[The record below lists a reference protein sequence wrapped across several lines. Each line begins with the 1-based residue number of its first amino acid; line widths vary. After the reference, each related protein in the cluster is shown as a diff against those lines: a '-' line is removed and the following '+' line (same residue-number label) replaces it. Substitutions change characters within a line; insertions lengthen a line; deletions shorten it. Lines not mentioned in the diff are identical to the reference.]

1 MHFLCGRCVFFSD
14 NRPQKRSTEMKYT
27 EMLELYKQDGLSAEE
42 KERLAEEIERQRAIG
57 AYLAA
62 EEGTG
67 ADADAKRSARE
78 AKERKGFIK
87 LIRSR
92 VRRSLF
98 VFSVFLIMIIVF
110 LSAGT
115 VWLLYQMP
123 KWEDEKYYDPIGEE
137 RQQQLEKDM
146 MYYSALFMPD
156 KKWNELKVEERGWGN
171 YSVTLNEFLPDEFI
185 YGDKM
190 EKGDAYRAVA
200 VSGEIRKG
208 ALDIFGSDVFTRR
221 ASYPFRE
228 GAADVR
234 NESRLKFYDRP
245 VDKTFYLKS
254 VERTIASI
262 NDDEIY
268 DCYITFDKPYA
279 FDEAIDIICRKTLG
293 YRGSY
298 EADSL
303 WLAVCRKTDNIYEA
317 STAMGVFVY
326 DDSLRRYDSPIMNTL
341 YDDISR
347 VNLDTYEQNKQQY
360 DSDRAQS
367 LEELQSYL
375 PKAIRYVAAQKDFL
389 MMLGCTDIVPY
400 KRVDAEGVLEN
411 GSPASGIAYS
421 YEYSADIRYEHE
433 AAYLNS
439 FADSLEQ
446 NGIYTYGC
454 RFGAAS
460 GKYLK
465 ELLKDTSSVGYVSL
479 EKIG

>member
-1 MHFLCGRCVFFSD
+1 
-14 NRPQKRSTEMKYT
+14 MKYK
-27 EMLELYKQDGLSAEE
+27 EMLELYKQGSLSDDEKGRLEE
-42 KERLAEEIERQRAIG
+42 DIERQKAIG
-57 AYLAA
+57 EYINEESKPDAGA
-62 EEGTG
+62 E
-67 ADADAKRSARE
+67 AKHSSRE
-78 AKERKGFIK
+78 AKERKEFIK
-87 LIRSR
+87 LIRSK
-92 VRRSLF
+92 VLRSLF
-98 VFSVFLIMIIVF
+98 VFSVVLVMMIVL
-110 LSAGT
+110 LSAGV

-123 KWEDEKYYDPIGEE
+123 KWEDENYYDPIGADGTS
-137 RQQQLEKDM
+137 QQLEKDM

-156 KKWNELKVEERGWGN
+156 KKWNELKVTERGWGN
-171 YSVTLNEFLPDEFI
+171 YALTLNEFMPDEFI
-185 YGDKM
+185 YGDSL
-190 EKGDAYRAVA
+190 EKGEAYRAVS

-208 ALDIFGSDVFTRR
+208 ALDIFGSDVFKRR
-221 ASYPFRE
+221 SSYPFRE
-228 GAADVR
+228 GAADVK
-234 NESRLKFYDRP
+234 NESRLKFYDKP
-245 VDKTFYLKS
+245 LDKTFYLKS
-254 VERTIASI
+254 TEKTVASI
-262 NDDEIY
+262 NDEEIY

-279 FDEAIDIICRKTLG
+279 FDEAVDLICRSTLG
-293 YRGSY
+293 YRGTY
-298 EADSL
+298 KADSL

-367 LEELQSYL
+367 LEEVKNYL

-389 MMLGCTDIVPY
+389 EMMGCTDIVPY
-400 KRVDAEGVLEN
+400 KRVEDEGTLEN
-411 GSPASGIAYS
+411 GSPAGGVAYS
-421 YEYSADIRYEHE
+421 YEYSADIRYDHE

-465 ELLKDTSSVGYVSL
+465 ELLKDNHSMVYVSV